1 MILALRHGGKVLW
14 MGNGG
19 SAADSQH
26 LAADLVGR
34 FTRERPG
41 FASMALTTDTSVLTA
56 VANDYSF
63 EHVFSRQIE
72 AICSPQDIVVAIS
85 TSGNSRN
92 VLAGILAARKRGAF
106 TVGLIGAKG
115 DIGDMVD
122 ICLRV
127 PSQVTARIQE
137 AHILLG
143 HILCDWIE
151 AELCVTSV

>member
-1 MILALRHGGKVLW
+1 
-14 MGNGG
+14 
-19 SAADSQH
+19 
-26 LAADLVGR
+26 
-34 FTRERPG
+34 
-41 FASMALTTDTSVLTA
+41 
-56 VANDYSF
+56 
-63 EHVFSRQIE
+63 
-72 AICSPQDIVVAIS
+72 
-85 TSGNSRN
+85 
-92 VLAGILAARKRGAF
+92 LAARKRGAF